1 LSATGRITVRPSAP
15 IVRALLALTVF
26 WASPAAAQALEPLT
40 IVTASGE
47 HPFQVEI
54 AKDVDARAKGLMFR
68 RFMPAD
74 RGMLFEFEADEPV
87 GFWMKNT
94 YIPLDMVFI
103 SPTGKVTRIAAN
115 AEPLSETIIPSGGPC
130 IGVLEING
138 GVAAKIGLEVGD
150 RVRAAFF
157 KP

>member
-1 LSATGRITVRPSAP
+1 MPARPFRYLLAALLSAC
-15 IVRALLALTVF
+15 LLAFVG
-26 WASPAAAQALEPLT
+26 PAPAVAQALEPLT

-47 HPFQVEI
+47 HVFQVEI
-54 AKDVDARAKGLMFR
+54 AKTEAERASGLMFR
-68 RFMPAD
+68 RFMPED
-74 RGMLFEFEADEPV
+74 RGMLFQFDVNEPV

-103 SPTGKVTRIAAN
+103 APDGVVTHIAAN
-115 AEPLSETIIPSGGPC
+115 AEPLSEKLIPSDGPC

-138 GVAAKIGLEVGD
+138 GAAAKIDLKVGD
-150 RVRAAFF
+150 KVRAKFF